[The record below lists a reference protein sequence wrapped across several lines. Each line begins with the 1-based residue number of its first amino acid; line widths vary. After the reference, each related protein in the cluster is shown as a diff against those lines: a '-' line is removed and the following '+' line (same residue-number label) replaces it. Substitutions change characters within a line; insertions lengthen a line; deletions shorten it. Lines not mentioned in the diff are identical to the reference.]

1 MSIEKP
7 KLVTGNKIPD
17 RPKLETGQKIPSRP
31 KLPTGCPSCRG
42 KK

>member
-7 KLVTGNKIPD
+7 KLETGNKMPD